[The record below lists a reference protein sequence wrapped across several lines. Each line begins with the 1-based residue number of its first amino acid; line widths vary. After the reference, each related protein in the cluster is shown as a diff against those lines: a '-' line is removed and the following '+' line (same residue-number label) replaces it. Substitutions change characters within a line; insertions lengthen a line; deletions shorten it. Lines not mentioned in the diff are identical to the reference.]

1 MTVKELIDKLQQF
14 DEDKL
19 VLVEDTE
26 YKEFQAIDVEH
37 VDDIGYEV
45 TYPDGYKSWSP
56 AKEFE
61 KAYYK
66 LEDPAGDVLK
76 ENDIKRFIK
85 GIENVKV
92 GTKTTNTTLTCLTGF
107 EVHGQAACVKPE
119 NFDLNVGA
127 NYAQIKAEDKIWEGL
142 GFVLQ
147 WAKYGLK
154 K

>member
-1 MTVKELIDKLQQF
+1 MAKFIGVKMIEATPMRASMALSAG
-14 DEDKL
+14 
-19 VLVEDTE
+19 
-26 YKEFQAIDVEH
+26 YKIGNAH
-37 VDDIGYEV
+37 PDDIGYEV

-56 AKEFE
+56 A
-61 KAYYK
+61 
-66 LEDPAGDVLK
+66 GDILRK
-76 ENDIKRFIK
+76 DDIKRFISN
-85 GIENVKV
+85 IENVKV

-127 NYAQIKAEDKIWEGL
+127 NYAQIKAKDKIWEGL

-154 K
+154 R

>member
-1 MTVKELIDKLQQF
+1 MAKFIGVKMIEATPMRASMALS
-14 DEDKL
+14 
-19 VLVEDTE
+19 VG
-26 YKEFQAIDVEH
+26 YKIGNAH
-37 VDDIGYEV
+37 PDDIGYEV

-66 LEDPAGDVLK
+66 LEDSAGDILRK
-76 ENDIKRFIK
+76 DDIKRFISN
-85 GIENVKV
+85 IENVKV

-154 K
+154 R

>member
-1 MTVKELIDKLQQF
+1 MAKFIGVKMIEATPMRASMALSSG
-14 DEDKL
+14 
-19 VLVEDTE
+19 
-26 YKEFQAIDVEH
+26 YKIGNAH
-37 VDDIGYEV
+37 PDDMGYEV

-66 LEDPAGDVLK
+66 LEDPTGDTLK
-76 ENDIKRFIK
+76 VNDIKRFISN
-85 GIENVKV
+85 IENIKV

-127 NYAQIKAEDKIWEGL
+127 TYAQIKAEDKIWEGL

>member
-1 MTVKELIDKLQQF
+1 MTVKELIEMLKTC
-14 DEDKL
+14 DENANVVIEQWDG
-19 VLVEDTE
+19 DT
-26 YKEFQAIDVEH
+26 FG
-37 VDDIGYEV
+37 IGEV
-45 TYPDGYKSWSP
+45 
-56 AKEFE
+56 
-61 KAYYK
+61 
-66 LEDPAGDVLK
+66 
-76 ENDIKRFIK
+76 NDIKRFIK

-119 NFDLNVGA
+119 NFDLNVGS
-127 NYAQIKAEDKIWEGL
+127 NYARIKAEDKIWEGL

>member
-1 MTVKELIDKLQQF
+1 MSKFIGVKMIEAVPMRASMALSAG
-14 DEDKL
+14 
-19 VLVEDTE
+19 
-26 YKEFQAIDVEH
+26 YKIGNAYP
-37 VDDIGYEV
+37 DDIGYEV

-66 LEDPAGDVLK
+66 LEDLAGDVLK

-119 NFDLNVGA
+119 NFDLNIGS
-127 NYAQIKAEDKIWEGL
+127 NYARIKAEDKIWEGL

-147 WAKYGLK
+147 WLNMD
-154 K
+154 